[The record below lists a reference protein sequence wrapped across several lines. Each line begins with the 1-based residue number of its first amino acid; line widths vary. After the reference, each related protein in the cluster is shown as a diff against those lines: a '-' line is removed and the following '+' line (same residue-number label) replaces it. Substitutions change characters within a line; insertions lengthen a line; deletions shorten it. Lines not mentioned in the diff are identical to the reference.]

1 MFKIIIIYELFF
13 FLFWNIIYFGAD
25 LKDFA
30 ASESLAFIYYILTSM
45 ALGWV
50 IINVIRY
57 SFGEIPDPREQA
69 KKNNISIPKDKK
81 GAPPFSVDDNLFHTS
96 TEGKVLENPKNSA
109 PEYIFQR
116 SISPEKAPNKAT
128 YLLISIKKI

>member
-30 ASESLAFIYYILTSM
+30 KSESLAFIYYILTSM

-50 IINVIRY
+50 LINVIRY
-57 SFGEIPDPREQA
+57 SFGEIPDPREVA
-69 KKNNISIPKDKK
+69 KKNK
-81 GAPPFSVDDNLFHTS
+81 
-96 TEGKVLENPKNSA
+96 
-109 PEYIFQR
+109 Q
-116 SISPEKAPNKAT
+116 
-128 YLLISIKKI
+128 

>member
-1 MFKIIIIYELFF
+1 MNKLQIIIVNIQFMFKIIIIYELFF

-57 SFGEIPDPREQA
+57 SFGEIPDPREQT
-69 KKNNISIPKDKK
+69 KKNK
-81 GAPPFSVDDNLFHTS
+81 
-96 TEGKVLENPKNSA
+96 
-109 PEYIFQR
+109 
-116 SISPEKAPNKAT
+116 
-128 YLLISIKKI
+128 